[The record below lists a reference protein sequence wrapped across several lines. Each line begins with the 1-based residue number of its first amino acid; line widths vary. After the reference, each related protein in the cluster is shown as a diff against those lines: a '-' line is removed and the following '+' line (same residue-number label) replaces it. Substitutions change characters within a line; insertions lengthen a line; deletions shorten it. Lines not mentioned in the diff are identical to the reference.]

1 MVRAARSKK
10 IAREPKSQSYPPGH
24 VKIVSALRS
33 LLMEKE
39 FSATTW
45 SDIAQTAGVNE
56 GLIYKYFKDKRN
68 LLHKVLEEYFKEYLA
83 KLEDDLKGID
93 GALNKLRKLI
103 WSLINGANKDRV
115 FAKIIFLEV
124 RNFPGYFESQAHLLV
139 RDHAKIIKELIEE
152 GMRTG
157 EIRKDISPWHLRQ
170 IILGSIEHL
179 CLPGVIFQKEI
190 NAESLTEELCKI
202 LFANIGAQRH

>member
-1 MVRAARSKK
+1 MVRAARSKR
-10 IAREPKSQSYPPGH
+10 IARQPRSQLYPPGH

-39 FSATTW
+39 FNAITW

-83 KLEDDLKGID
+83 KLENDLKGID

-103 WSLINGANKDRV
+103 WSVINASKEDRV

-124 RNFPGYFESQAHLLV
+124 RNFPGYFESQSYRLV
-139 RDHAKIIKELIEE
+139 QDYAKKIKELIEE
-152 GMRTG
+152 GIRTG
-157 EIRKDISPWHLRQ
+157 EIRKDISSWHLRQ

-179 CLPGVIFQKEI
+179 CLPGVIFKQEI
-190 NAESLTEELCKI
+190 NPDALTEELCKI
-202 LFANIGAQRH
+202 LFTNIGTHRN

>member
-1 MVRAARSKK
+1 MVRAAKPKRM
-10 IAREPKSQSYPPGH
+10 ARQPRSQSYPPGH
-24 VKIVSALRS
+24 VKIVKALRS

-39 FSATTW
+39 FNAITW

-83 KLEDDLKGID
+83 KLESDLKGID

-103 WSLINGANKDRV
+103 WSVINASNEDRV
-115 FAKIIFLEV
+115 FARIIFLEV
-124 RNFPGYFESQAHLLV
+124 RNFPGYFESQSYRLV
-139 RDHAKIIKELIEE
+139 QDYAQTIKELIQE
-152 GMRTG
+152 GIRTG

-179 CLPGVIFQKEI
+179 CLPGVIFQQEI
-190 NAESLTEELCKI
+190 DAESLTEELCKI
-202 LFANIGAQRH
+202 LFTNIGTHRN

>member
-1 MVRAARSKK
+1 MNKFKRVKESSLKTK
-10 IAREPKSQSYPPGH
+10 VQSYPPGH
-24 VKIVSALRS
+24 IKIVEALRS

-39 FSATTW
+39 FNAITW

-83 KLEDDLKGID
+83 KLENDLKGID

-103 WSLINGANKDRV
+103 WSVINASNEDRV

-124 RNFPGYFESQAHLLV
+124 RNFPGYFESQSYRLV
-139 RDHAKIIKELIEE
+139 QDYAQMIKELIEE
-152 GMRTG
+152 GVRTG

-170 IILGSIEHL
+170 VILGSIEHL
-179 CLPGVIFQKEI
+179 CLPGVIFNQEI
-190 NAESLTEELCKI
+190 DPDTLTEELCKM
-202 LFANIGAQRH
+202 LFPNIGTHRN

>member
-1 MVRAARSKK
+1 MVRGATSNK
-10 IAREPKSQSYPPGH
+10 IARQPKPQLYPPGH
-24 VKIVSALRS
+24 IKIVEALRS

-39 FSATTW
+39 FNAITW

-56 GLIYKYFKDKRN
+56 GLIYKYFRDKRN

-83 KLEDDLKGID
+83 KLEIDLKGID

-103 WSLINGANKDRV
+103 WSIINTSNENRV

-124 RNFPGYFESQAHLLV
+124 RNFPGYFESQSYRLV
-139 RDHAKIIKELIEE
+139 KDYAKMIKELIEE
-152 GMRTG
+152 GIRTG
-157 EIRKDISPWHLRQ
+157 EIPKDISPWHLRQ

-179 CLPGVIFQKEI
+179 CLPGVIFNQKI
-190 NAESLTEELCKI
+190 NPDALTEELCKI
-202 LFANIGAQRH
+202 LFTNIGTDRH

>member
-1 MVRAARSKK
+1 MNKLKGVKRSSLKAK
-10 IAREPKSQSYPPGH
+10 VQSYPPGH
-24 VKIVSALRS
+24 IKIVEALRS

-39 FSATTW
+39 FSAITW

-83 KLEDDLKGID
+83 KLENDLKGID

-103 WSLINGANKDRV
+103 WSVINASNEDRV

-124 RNFPGYFESQAHLLV
+124 RNFPGYFESQSYQLV
-139 RDHAKIIKELIEE
+139 QDYAQMIKELIEE
-152 GMRTG
+152 GVRTG

-202 LFANIGAQRH
+202 LFTNIGAQRH